1 MWMKKTT
8 HVERQYENKVFL
20 IGQIR
25 RFALKLSRHCNISPS
40 HFLIYLNQT
49 EDGFETSTI
58 STIDDLLNIR
68 EINGLA
74 FYSSSGVIRFDKS
87 YSNSL
92 NIRFSINGGIEIVN
106 QIILLTENTLEL
118 TRLSEKGT
126 GKLTVDN
133 SQPIEQIQMDSN
145 LSGKGANQ
153 CDEAINKRQLLE
165 IDEPLF
171 ELMMKVYV
179 RESENS
185 VGSFEDYYRKVIRL
199 HCLKQM
205 VYDQ

>member
-25 RFALKLSRHCNISPS
+25 RFALKLSRYCNIFPS
-40 HFLIYLNQT
+40 RFLIYLNQT

-92 NIRFSINGGIEIVN
+92 NIWFSINGGIEIVN

-126 GKLTVDN
+126 GKLTIDN
-133 SQPIEQIQMDSN
+133 SIPIEEIASN
-145 LSGKGANQ
+145 SSGKGANQ
-153 CDEAINKRQLLE
+153 SEEAINKPQLLE

-171 ELMMKVYV
+171 ELMKRVYE
-179 RESENS
+179 RETENP
-185 VGSFEDYYRKVIRL
+185 VGSFEEYYKKVIRL
-199 HCLKQM
+199 HCLEHM
-205 VYDQ
+205 ADD